1 MNSFMKQIVLYTA
14 ALGLIVVSMG
24 CSSGPL
30 SDEEAEELRSE
41 VKEIGEQLD
50 EVQTALADL
59 PQARDEKDIEARVE
73 EFRDQLATLKRSLD
87 DIDEALKPPPEP
99 EQPPAGQQAPG
110 GGMGGGGAGQGGGQ
124 TY

>member
-1 MNSFMKQIVLYTA
+1 MKKIVKQIVLYTA

-41 VKEIGEQLD
+41 VKQIGEQLD
-50 EVQTALADL
+50 EVQAALADL
-59 PQARDEKDIEARVE
+59 PQAKDERDIEAQVE
-73 EFRDQLATLKRSLD
+73 EFRDQLAALKRSLD

-99 EQPPAGQQAPG
+99 EQPAGQQAP